1 MKYSLKDNFCFFHR
15 YGKNYRCLLHQGS
28 KNPVLQEY
36 TCLFII
42 QVYHSL
48 LNSSKTGYFSEITP
62 NSDMGSTDKNPYL
75 NSGYSL
81 RNVKKNQKYRF
92 YMALLLVF
100 MIDPTYL

>member
-1 MKYSLKDNFCFFHR
+1 
-15 YGKNYRCLLHQGS
+15 
-28 KNPVLQEY
+28 
-36 TCLFII
+36 
-42 QVYHSL
+42 
-48 LNSSKTGYFSEITP
+48 
-62 NSDMGSTDKNPYL
+62 MGSTDKNPYL